1 MLLPLFP
8 SSTSSPAFRP
18 LLALLPY
25 LYLIPLITR
34 TIILTLTLFCP
45 TSSYVFT
52 SLRLYVFTSLRLL
65 RLVSYVSSLTSRLS
79 RLVSYV
85 SSLRLVSPTTS
96 LLIPVIPLS
105 RLYTLVSLPSRYRS
119 VYTFLLV
126 TFITVYILYFTL
138 LYSIT

>member
-25 LYLIPLITR
+25 LYLIPVINR
-34 TIILTLTLFCP
+34 TAILTLTLFYP

-52 SLRLYVFTSLRLL
+52 SLTSLRL
-65 RLVSYVSSLTSRLS
+65 YV
-79 RLVSYV
+79 
-85 SSLRLVSPTTS
+85 LRLVSPTTS

-105 RLYTLVSLPSRYRS
+105 RLYTLFRFLLAIVPFIPSYSLPLLPFIFFTLRY
-119 VYTFLLV
+119 YILLLNLFLL
-126 TFITVYILYFTL
+126 YINLYLTL
-138 LYSIT
+138 